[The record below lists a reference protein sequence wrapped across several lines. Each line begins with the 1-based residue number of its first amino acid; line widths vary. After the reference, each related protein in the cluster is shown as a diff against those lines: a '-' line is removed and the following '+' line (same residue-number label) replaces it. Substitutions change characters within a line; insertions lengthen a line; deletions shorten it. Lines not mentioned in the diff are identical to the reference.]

1 MNTSINIFSTT
12 AITSDSY
19 NYTVVTGCKIYSSIT
34 AAVNGGLIVSNYQ
47 NIIFANVMIE
57 DNITLIDKS
66 MWVLLVRLS
75 NTWLIT

>member
-1 MNTSINIFSTT
+1 MNTSIDIFSTT

-47 NIIFANVMIE
+47 NIIFANVMI
-57 DNITLIDKS
+57 LV
-66 MWVLLVRLS
+66 VLLLNVTVAFAVTEESPLV
-75 NTWLIT
+75 